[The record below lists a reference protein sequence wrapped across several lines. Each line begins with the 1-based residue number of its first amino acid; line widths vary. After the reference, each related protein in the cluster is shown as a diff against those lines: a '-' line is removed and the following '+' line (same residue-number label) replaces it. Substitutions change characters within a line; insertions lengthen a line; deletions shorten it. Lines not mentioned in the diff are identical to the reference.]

1 LGNIK
6 RLNLSL
12 ICSIITFLHTCIQH
26 TSNML
31 SFKMQHQEFE
41 PPEELRDTIKC
52 FWYNRRESGELQSSF
67 EVIPDG
73 YAEIIFH
80 FGGDCSIAYNGGL
93 QPLPSPFM
101 MGLLN
106 QPVIFYTK
114 NRLEIIAIRCF
125 PWTVFDLLG
134 LPSGKEEVHTFEH
147 PIARLQS
154 TLSRLIH
161 AGKVD
166 EAVAQLKQYF
176 LNAQSRIATSSM
188 LFKAG
193 AAMRKA
199 NGTMPVS
206 QVAAAAHATVRTLE
220 RNFKQSSGYTV
231 KDVSGL
237 MRFERV
243 RNQLWLNPDSN
254 IVGLAHELGYA
265 DQAHLSREFRRYSG
279 TTPAAFAR
287 KAKKGKQVVSNDFVA
302 FIQS

>member
-1 LGNIK
+1 
-6 RLNLSL
+6 
-12 ICSIITFLHTCIQH
+12 
-26 TSNML
+26 
-31 SFKMQHQEFE
+31 MQHQEFE

-52 FWYNRRESGELQSSF
+52 FWYNQRESGELQSGF
-67 EVIPDG
+67 EVQPDG

-80 FGGDCSIAYNGGL
+80 FGGALGIDYNWGL

-114 NRLEIIAIRCF
+114 NRLEIIGIRCF

-134 LPSGKEEVHTFEH
+134 LQPGKDGVRIFEH

-154 TLSRLIH
+154 TLNELIY
-161 AGKVD
+161 AGRID
-166 EAVAQLKQYF
+166 EALAEVKQYF
-176 LNAQSRIATSSM
+176 LDARSRIAIDSM

-193 AAMRKA
+193 VAMREAK
-199 NGTMPVS
+199 GTMPVS

-237 MRFERV
+237 MRFEQV
-243 RNQLWLNPDSN
+243 RNRLWHFPDCN
-254 IVGLAHELGYA
+254 LAGLAHELGYT
-265 DQAHLSREFRRYSG
+265 DQSHLSREFKRYSG

-287 KAKKGKQVVSNDFVA
+287 KAKKGKQAVSNDFVA
-302 FIQS
+302 FIQA